1 MFYIENDMKFFNIFK
16 SSLIAIKLIDDAI
29 YYYMKNLILI
39 KIIKVNDKKSS
50 KRTIKIRWNKK
61 KNIFL
66 QSKDQK

>member
-50 KRTIKIRWNKK
+50 KRTIKIR
-61 KNIFL
+61 
-66 QSKDQK
+66 